1 MLLVAVKEEKGWLT
15 SKWQLTYP
23 VGWQRI
29 CKAAN
34 SAYDYYDNLE
44 ILIDNVK
51 VDLSSKNDLLKLEE
65 GGAMT
70 IRGMSKIIRVPLM
83 ITFFNQS
90 DVVNVWVAC
99 ASEEFKEADYQNF
112 NRSLGQYL
120 DSMELAM
127 YY

>member
-1 MLLVAVKEEKGWLT
+1 
-15 SKWQLTYP
+15 
-23 VGWQRI
+23 
-29 CKAAN
+29 
-34 SAYDYYDNLE
+34 
-44 ILIDNVK
+44 
-51 VDLSSKNDLLKLEE
+51 
-65 GGAMT
+65 MT

-99 ASEEFKEADYQNF
+99 VSEEFKEADYQNF

-120 DSMELAM
+120 DSMELTM